1 MVKKTSPE
9 CARIRGRITSVC
21 QGQSCRLSDSTNTQF
36 LVLALVL
43 LTLLVVVAAKFYA
56 SNMRNRARRQRAEAD
71 LHESRK
77 HFELLVEGAIGYAI
91 IMISPEGLVRSW
103 NSGAQ
108 RMFGYRDD
116 EIIDQPFARF
126 FIDSDRERGL
136 PGKELDLARE
146 EGFAT
151 DDRWHV
157 RKDGQLIWISGMVT
171 PIRENNQLI
180 GYGKVM
186 RDRTDEKLIEEKM
199 LHLAHFDPLTALF
212 NRSRFYENLNIML
225 ADALKVGNSIAVY
238 AIDLDHFKKVNDNLG
253 HHIGDL
259 LLKQTSER
267 MRECVDSD
275 ELIAR
280 LGGDEFVIAQTVA
293 QSDDAARLAQKLV
306 DRLAEPFFIEGREI
320 HIGAS
325 VGIAM
330 FPADTNDSLQLLKNA
345 DAAMYRSKQLGRATY
360 QFFRE
365 EMVQRSVE
373 RIELENHLRHA
384 LARRE
389 FNLVFQPQVRIA
401 NGHLIGAEALLRWA
415 HPGIGNIPPSRFI
428 DLAEQSGL
436 IVPIGEWVIRTACVE
451 HQRWRDAGLPP
462 LRVVVNLS
470 ARQLR
475 QAQFVETVARV
486 LSETGVKTDCLDLE
500 ITEGLLM
507 EDTQMCSRV
516 LNELKALGVHVS
528 IDDFGTGYSS
538 LNYLKNFAFDIMK
551 IDQSFVRNVCTDEHD
566 RAIISTIVTLAHSLK
581 LVVIAEGVES
591 RAQLEQLH
599 ELGCDAV
606 QGNFFSPPLAPDE
619 FVEFA
624 RGRIVEPLL

>member
-1 MVKKTSPE
+1 MFIVE
-9 CARIRGRITSVC
+9 
-21 QGQSCRLSDSTNTQF
+21 LSNTQF
-36 LVLALVL
+36 FFIAAFL
-43 LTLLVVVAAKFYA
+43 LTLLVVVAAAAYA
-56 SNMRNRARRQRAEAD
+56 SNRRNRARRKRAEAE

-77 HFELLVEGAIGYAI
+77 HFELLVEGALGYAI
-91 IMISPEGLVRSW
+91 IMISPEGLIRSW
-103 NSGAQ
+103 NPGAE

-116 EIIDQPFARF
+116 EIIGQPFAVF
-126 FIDSDRERGL
+126 FTDSDRERGL

-146 EGFAT
+146 EGIAS

-171 PIRENNQLI
+171 PLHEDNRLL

-212 NRSRFYENLNIML
+212 NRSRFYETLNNML
-225 ADALKVGNSIAVY
+225 ADALHVGNNIAVY

-253 HHIGDL
+253 HHIGDM
-259 LLKQTSER
+259 LLKQVSDR
-267 MRECVDSD
+267 MRECVGTED
-275 ELIAR
+275 LIAR

-293 QSDDAARLAQKLV
+293 DAEAAARLAQILV
-306 DRLAEPFFIEGREI
+306 DQLGQPFFIEGREI
-320 HIGAS
+320 HTGAS
-325 VGIAM
+325 IGIAM
-330 FPADTNDSLQLLKNA
+330 FPADTNDSLQLLKDA

-360 QFFRE
+360 QFYRE

-384 LARRE
+384 LARNE
-389 FNLVFQPQVRIA
+389 FNLVFQPQVRI
-401 NGHLIGAEALLRWA
+401 NDGHLIGAEALLRWA
-415 HPGIGNIPPSRFI
+415 HPGMGNIPPSRFI

-436 IVPIGEWVIRTACVE
+436 IVPIGEWVIRTACIE
-451 HQRWRDAGLPP
+451 HERWREQGLAP

-475 QAQFVETVARV
+475 QSRFVETVARV
-486 LSETGVKTDCLDLE
+486 LRETGVTTDCLDLE
-500 ITEGLLM
+500 ITESVLM

-516 LNELKALGVHVS
+516 LNELKTLGVHVS

-591 RAQLEQLH
+591 REQLEKLH
-599 ELGCDAV
+599 ELGCDAI
-606 QGNFFSPPLAPDE
+606 QGNHFSPPLASQD
-619 FVEFA
+619 FVKFA
-624 RGRIVEPLL
+624 RERAVQPLI